1 MTAIPIFVTITNVV
15 KENYFAKGDSMDE
28 RFRQNLLFD
37 FYGELL
43 NNHQKAV
50 FSAAI
55 FDDMSYS
62 ELAEEFDCSRQAA
75 FDLVRRID
83 KKLEDYE
90 SKLGLLERF
99 TAARQRMDSLSLS
112 VNEMQEIVKSSD
124 MDQKTRN
131 SLNKHLTDI
140 SNTSEEIFD
149 KF

>member
-1 MTAIPIFVTITNVV
+1 MTVIPIFVTISHVV

-28 RFRQNLLFD
+28 RFRKNLLFD
-37 FYGELL
+37 FYGGLL